1 MKTVP
6 REKVKELFLSG
17 ATFMRGAVDAA
28 SLPKPFMPE
37 IAFIGRSNVGK
48 SSLIN
53 AITGEKGLAK
63 VSNTPGRTQQLNFFR
78 LADRFIIVDM
88 PGYGFA
94 KAEKG
99 AIASWQQLIDL
110 YLRERPSLKRLCLLI
125 DARHG
130 LKENDRDMLETLKS
144 YAVPFVA
151 VLTKSDKIKPTELVQ
166 VKEAVTQA
174 LKNYGA
180 AWPDVFATS
189 SEKKEGLDAL
199 RAFLAQ
205 CIIEG

>member
-1 MKTVP
+1 MKTIP

-17 ATFMRGAVDAA
+17 ATFFRGVADE
-28 SLPKPFMPE
+28 SGLPKPFMPE

-78 LADRFIIVDM
+78 LADRFILVDM

-94 KAEKG
+94 KADKG
-99 AIASWQQLIDL
+99 AVASWQALIDL

-130 LKENDRDMLETLKS
+130 LKDNDRDMLETLKS

-151 VLTKSDKIKPTELVQ
+151 VLTKSDKIKAAELAE
-166 VKEAVTQA
+166 VKEAVSAA
-174 LKNYGA
+174 LKKHGA
-180 AWPDVFATS
+180 AWPEVFATS
-189 SEKKEGLDAL
+189 SEKKEGIEAL